1 MSAIRRRVIVRGL
14 VQGVYFR
21 ASCADVARTRGV
33 GGYVRNRPDGRS
45 VEIVAEGEPD
55 AVDAVI
61 EWARHGPRHAVVDSV
76 EVTDEPPQGETGFR
90 IA

>member
-1 MSAIRRRVIVRGL
+1 MTAVRRRAIVRGL

-21 ASCADVARTRGV
+21 ASCADVAHRHGV
-33 GGYVRNRPDGRS
+33 SGYVRNRPDGRS

-55 AVDAVI
+55 AVDALV
-61 EWARHGPRHAVVDSV
+61 EWARHGPRHAVVRSV
-76 EVTDEPPQGETGFR
+76 EVTDEPPEGEVGFR